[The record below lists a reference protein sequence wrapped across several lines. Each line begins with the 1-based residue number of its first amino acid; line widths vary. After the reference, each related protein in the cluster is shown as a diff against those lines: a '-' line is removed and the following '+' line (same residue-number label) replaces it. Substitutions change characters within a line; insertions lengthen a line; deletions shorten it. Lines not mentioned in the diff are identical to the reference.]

1 MSEKEKEKVE
11 ALQDLLNL
19 PDEDPISEWDNPMK
33 VELRRKVRL
42 VLNTGLR
49 TYSPIEDKELEKLQK
64 QMGEERKK
72 LLASE
77 PAFSIPGWKFQLK
90 RDGSLHKDD
99 DSTASL
105 STRVFQSL
113 LNEYK
118 RIQLCQRKEC
128 NTLFIR
134 IKRQRYCSERCG
146 NFVRVNRHRRKKK
159 GSEKADGS

>member
-64 QMGEERKK
+64 QLRVS
-72 LLASE
+72 LN
-77 PAFSIPGWKFQLK
+77 
-90 RDGSLHKDD
+90 GS
-99 DSTASL
+99 
-105 STRVFQSL
+105 
-113 LNEYK
+113 
-118 RIQLCQRKEC
+118 
-128 NTLFIR
+128 
-134 IKRQRYCSERCG
+134 
-146 NFVRVNRHRRKKK
+146 
-159 GSEKADGS
+159 